1 MRVHLSKFVKL
12 YPKTTITRTFHLW
25 ALTVLY
31 LLKYNLKI
39 SIFWVSIMYSYSSK
53 KNENLENIKYEN
65 INCYVGVIL
74 WCSRLKIWSCLSDG
88 LGHCYG
94 MGPVLSQELAHAEGV
109 TKKMTIKKNMN
120 CYIEIHYL
128 SQPY

>member
-1 MRVHLSKFVKL
+1 MPETGLKSK
-12 YPKTTITRTFHLW
+12 Y
-25 ALTVLY
+25 
-31 LLKYNLKI
+31 
-39 SIFWVSIMYSYSSK
+39 IFI
-53 KNENLENIKYEN
+53 
-65 INCYVGVIL
+65 INHEVIL